1 MKRKTCWWIA
11 AAVWCLA
18 IFSFTESSFFTG
30 ANTEKILRHM
40 MNNIP
45 FIGAKGDQESSFL
58 NLIIRKLTH
67 FSVFGTLAFFVY
79 KVLAPR
85 RFAYIG
91 AWSFVVVYAALD
103 EWHQSFQP
111 GRVPLVS
118 DVFIDALGAAFAL
131 LLVRVYLR
139 KKQSENNFP

>member
-1 MKRKTCWWIA
+1 
-11 AAVWCLA
+11 
-18 IFSFTESSFFTG
+18 
-30 ANTEKILRHM
+30 M